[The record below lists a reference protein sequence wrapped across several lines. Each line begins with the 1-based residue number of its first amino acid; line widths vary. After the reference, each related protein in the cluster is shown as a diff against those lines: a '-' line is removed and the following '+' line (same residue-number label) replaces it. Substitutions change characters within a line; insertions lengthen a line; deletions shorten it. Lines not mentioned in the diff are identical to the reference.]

1 MHCKLYAQRCP
12 LRSLSTFAIAT
23 SAFTPARPFQESRTI
38 PAEGVA
44 ITEFVQRAS
53 DDDEVEE
60 EVVDDDRDVVVVNGN
75 QDNDS
80 LPQTATTA
88 PLPYDTAT
96 APTTAHPTAHPIAAS
111 TTTTTPTAHPTT
123 NTTITTTPTTTTPTV
138 PPTASAPLGE
148 DPSQSGNRQGTTTGE
163 PGLAW
168 LVFFHI

>member
-1 MHCKLYAQRCP
+1 MMYIATFTLNGVLYARCRP
-12 LRSLSTFAIAT
+12 LPSLSTFAIAA

-80 LPQTATTA
+80 LPQPATITPPTA

-96 APTTAHPTAHPIAAS
+96 TSPTAPPTAHPTA
-111 TTTTTPTAHPTT
+111 T
-123 NTTITTTPTTTTPTV
+123 NTTTNTTTTPTV